1 MDFETMLL
9 GILATAA
16 FLLPILYIQRRQ
28 KSQANKEQQAFVA
41 AAQLQGLQLSE
52 FDFWADQ
59 YGIGLDKAQGKLFY
73 RNASELDPQE
83 VVLYLEQVRRCTFDN
98 VHREQNGNRIIDM
111 IVLRIG
117 LYGPKS
123 PELYLPFYNREGSL
137 MLSGELQLAEKWC
150 RLIQQHV
157 AKQPQQPVQV

>member
-9 GILATAA
+9 GILAVAV
-16 FLLPILYIQRRQ
+16 FLLPILYIQRKQ
-28 KSQANKEQQAFVA
+28 KSQAGKERRAFVMA
-41 AAQLQGLQLSE
+41 AEQQGLQLSE

-59 YGIGLDKAQGKLFY
+59 YGIGVDSVQGRLYY

-83 VVLYLEQVRRCTFDN
+83 VVLHLNQVRRCTFDN

-117 LYGPKS
+117 LHGPKA
-123 PELYLPFYNREGSL
+123 PELYLPFYNREGNL

-150 RLIQQHV
+150 KLIQEQMVH
-157 AKQPQQPVQV
+157 QPQKAVQV